1 MSSDMT
7 PAEILADIKQAN
19 PELNEWERDFV
30 RDIGSKLDKG
40 WTLSDKQIAK
50 LQAIYE
56 DYVG

>member
-1 MSSDMT
+1 MT